1 MPDFRWTAGATPAR
15 FRHGPHPTGAAA
27 ATAHDARGDRSV
39 KERELRRRC
48 RRLLNELGIRPPLDV
63 TELCRRVEL
72 RRGRPLRLVPH
83 PIPVPGPFGMWIGAP
98 AADYIVY
105 QRQTSGAHQRHIVLH
120 ELGHML
126 ADHGG
131 GRPDRHEEE
140 LLTALRRGTEHLAPG
155 EIPDLDLDPGP
166 VRRALRRTS
175 YDSAQER
182 EAETVATII
191 LEWASVL
198 DQVAPRS
205 SAGAAAER
213 IGAALGDRLGWL

>member
-1 MPDFRWTAGATPAR
+1 M
-15 FRHGPHPTGAAA
+15 
-27 ATAHDARGDRSV
+27 

-48 RRLLNELGIRPPLDV
+48 RRLLNELDIRPPLDV
-63 TELCRRVEL
+63 PELCRRVER

-105 QRQTSGAHQRHIVLH
+105 QQQTSGAHQRHIILH

-126 ADHGG
+126 ADHHG

-155 EIPDLDLDPGP
+155 EIPELDLDPDA
-166 VRRALRRTS
+166 VRRALRRTA
-175 YDSAQER
+175 YDSVQER

-198 DQVAPRS
+198 DQVVPRS
-205 SAGAAAER
+205 SADATAER